1 MSQGVCSVELSYCF
15 VDSSPVDSSPVDAYP
30 LLLPPGFPAK
40 TVLSSAPRLDDTQD
54 PREMGLLSSCRLL
67 GNARAA
73 GISSCIGAAGAVPQF
88 SDATHGPLSHVG
100 SFGSPSV
107 YLRSG
112 SDVVPSSSLLL
123 VSILSALL
131 SEAHSVLHF
140 NRLNE
145 LGYFG
150 SPSVGPFLVVFS
162 AGGACLVALQRLAC
176 CGSSLLVSLSAGGPC
191 LVSLLSGLLLLVIG
205 LAHEGTGD
213 LLAVDLLRKLS
224 TLIVIP
230 SFLSKLTCFIA
241 VYSDKTPH
249 RPPSSGC
256 RWTLCPW
263 VDPPTLPACYIK
275 RSGCPQ
281 VVYLRLAM
289 PARFNMDR
297 SATPGPLPGGTLDE
311 LGGPACDWRQC
322 HAGVLVRTDLGDYPP
337 TP

>member
-15 VDSSPVDSSPVDAYP
+15 VESSPVDAYP

-40 TVLSSAPRLDDTQD
+40 TVSSSASRLDDTQD

-123 VSILSALL
+123 VSVSSALL

-150 SPSVGPFLVVFS
+150 SPSVGSPFLVVFS
-162 AGGACLVALQRLAC
+162 AGGTCLVALQRLAC
-176 CGSSLLVSLSAGGPC
+176 CSSLLFSLSAGGPC

-205 LAHEGTGD
+205 
-213 LLAVDLLRKLS
+213 VSR
-224 TLIVIP
+224 
-230 SFLSKLTCFIA
+230 
-241 VYSDKTPH
+241 
-249 RPPSSGC
+249 
-256 RWTLCPW
+256 LC
-263 VDPPTLPACYIK
+263 
-275 RSGCPQ
+275 
-281 VVYLRLAM
+281 
-289 PARFNMDR
+289 
-297 SATPGPLPGGTLDE
+297 
-311 LGGPACDWRQC
+311 
-322 HAGVLVRTDLGDYPP
+322 
-337 TP
+337 